1 VAIYLISGSDERLI
15 SAQLTELVNQLIGDL
30 DRTTM
35 YESHDVDAAATD
47 ERDRAVRNAVMG
59 CETPSLFGDT
69 RVVVMRG
76 IQEATVDQ
84 LTPLFEYLRNPA
96 ETSHLVLTSSG
107 KLAKSTTDAL
117 KKAGATTMAT
127 SPPSRRNELTVW
139 FQEQFA
145 RTGLKLD
152 PTAMEN
158 VINWLGQDQAR
169 LPSLID
175 VLVSA
180 FGTSKKLSA
189 DDVQPFLGEQGS
201 VLPWDLTDAIDR
213 SDSATALEMLRRMV
227 RSGEYHPLQI
237 MSLLHNHYVRLL
249 KLDGPEIRETSQ
261 AMALIGSRS
270 DFQTRKYMDLYRR
283 VGTSG
288 VASAIALLARAD
300 LDLRGGKD
308 LPEELTMEILV
319 ARLCKMGGPAS
330 RSTKRR

>member
-30 DRTTM
+30 DRATM

-84 LTPLFEYLRNPA
+84 LTPLIEYLRNPA

-127 SPPSRRNELTVW
+127 SPPSRRNELNVW

-145 RTGLKLD
+145 HTGLKL
-152 PTAMEN
+152 
-158 VINWLGQDQAR
+158 
-169 LPSLID
+169 
-175 VLVSA
+175 
-180 FGTSKKLSA
+180 
-189 DDVQPFLGEQGS
+189 
-201 VLPWDLTDAIDR
+201 
-213 SDSATALEMLRRMV
+213 
-227 RSGEYHPLQI
+227 
-237 MSLLHNHYVRLL
+237 
-249 KLDGPEIRETSQ
+249 
-261 AMALIGSRS
+261 
-270 DFQTRKYMDLYRR
+270 
-283 VGTSG
+283 G

-300 LDLRGGKD
+300 LDLRGGRD

-319 ARLCKMGGPAS
+319 ARLCKMGGPTS

>member
-35 YESHDVDAAATD
+35 YESHDVGAAATD
-47 ERDRAVRNAVMG
+47 ERDRAVRNAVMS

-84 LTPLFEYLRNPA
+84 LTPLFEYLCNPA
-96 ETSHLVLTSSG
+96 ETTHLVLTSSG
-107 KLAKSTTDAL
+107 KLTKSTTDAL
-117 KKAGATTMAT
+117 KSAGATTIAT
-127 SPPSRRNELTVW
+127 SPPSRRNELNVW

-145 RTGLKLD
+145 HTGLKLD

-169 LPSLID
+169 LPSLMD

-201 VLPWDLTDAIDR
+201 VLPWDLTDAIDH

-261 AMALIGSRS
+261 AMALIGSKS

-283 VGTSG
+283 VGTRS